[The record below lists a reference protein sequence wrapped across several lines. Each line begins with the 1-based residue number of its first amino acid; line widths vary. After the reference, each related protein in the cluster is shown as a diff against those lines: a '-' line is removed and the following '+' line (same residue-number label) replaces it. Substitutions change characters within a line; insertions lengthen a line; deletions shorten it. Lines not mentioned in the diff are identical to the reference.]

1 MADSITP
8 DSNENYYAELA
19 QQCQALASQVQS
31 LSQRVENLEGKLT
44 LIPDIERY
52 GKLQESLVAGDIK
65 TADHET
71 TRIILETLNR
81 NRDNLSPETL
91 SALPCTVLTVIDR
104 LWRTY
109 SNDRFGFSR
118 QLEAYQ
124 KVGGNT
130 DTLRTQD
137 RKVMGAF
144 AQEVGWVQEGKVR
157 FDDYDQWDFSLNAP
171 VGSFPAIWWK
181 SPYGLKMVTFFF
193 IRLFECKG

>member
-8 DSNENYYAELA
+8 DSNEHNYAELA
-19 QQCQALASQVQS
+19 QQCQNLASQVQS
-31 LSQRVENLEGKLT
+31 LSQRVENLESKLT

-52 GKLQESLVAGDIK
+52 GRLQECLIAGDFK

-109 SNDRFGFSR
+109 SEDRFGFSR

-137 RKVMGAF
+137 RKVMGPLPRKW
-144 AQEVGWVQEGKVR
+144 VGCRKERFVLMSMTNGIFPSMLRWVV
-157 FDDYDQWDFSLNAP
+157 SLP
-171 VGSFPAIWWK
+171 FGGSLP
-181 SPYGLKMVTFFF
+181 MV
-193 IRLFECKG
+193 